1 MLQSPYQ
8 PMDYLWAP
16 WRMPYIEDDTDDEQ
30 CIFCQLLSQEDG
42 PNNLILFRGE
52 LSFVILNRYPY
63 TNGHLMVVPF
73 AHKDTIEG
81 LPAET
86 LAEMMMLSSQSVTTL
101 RRTYQADAFNLGINI
116 GTIAG
121 AGIKDHVH
129 IHVVPRWQGDTNFM
143 ATTARTRVLPEALE
157 VTYNRLKEH
166 WVPAQ

>member
-1 MLQSPYQ
+1 
-8 PMDYLWAP
+8 
-16 WRMPYIEDDTDDEQ
+16 MPYIEDDTDDEE

-63 TNGHLMVVPF
+63 TNGHLMIVPIE
-73 AHKDTIEG
+73 HNPSIEG

-86 LAEMMMLSSQSVTTL
+86 LAEMMMLSSHAVGVL
-101 RRTYQADAFNLGINI
+101 RKTYQAEAFNLGINI
-116 GTIAG
+116 GAPAG

-143 ATTARTRVLPEALE
+143 ATTAKTRVLPEALE
-157 VTYNRLKEH
+157 VTYHRLKDH
-166 WVPAQ
+166 WNSAP